1 MLTNRSV
8 PKSTVI
14 PQIPYPDVSKAAAW
28 LRDVFGFTVR
38 LTIGDHRIQMN
49 VGDGAIVVVEPRG
62 DGISGPV
69 IDRAFPLVRV
79 EDVHRHC
86 ENARKHGAR
95 IIREPADYPYG
106 ERQYTVEDFARHV
119 WTFSQSIADVP
130 PEDWGGESGAL

>member
-8 PKSTVI
+8 PTSTVI
-14 PQIPYPDVSKAAAW
+14 PQIPYLDVAQAADW
-28 LRDVFGFTVR
+28 LRDVFGFTIR
-38 LTIGDHRIQMN
+38 LTIGNHRIQMN
-49 VGDGAIVVVEPRG
+49 VGNGAIVVVEPRG
-62 DGISGPV
+62 DGVSGPV

-106 ERQYTVEDFARHV
+106 ERQYTVEDLAGHV
-119 WTFSQSIADVP
+119 WSFSQSIADVL
-130 PEDWGGESGAL
+130 PEDWGGQSAAL